1 MELFDKLAYWH
12 WLVLGVLLIT
22 LEIFSPGV
30 FMLWL
35 GLAALITGLLLLLP
49 DMAWQVQILLFA
61 VFSIIS
67 ILAARYWLKKHA
79 DTTDQPRLNRR
90 GEQYVGRTF
99 TLQEAIENGEGK
111 IRVDD
116 TSWKI
121 RGNDCETGTKVKV
134 TGVDG
139 VILLVEAVNTTD

>member
-1 MELFDKLAYWH
+1 MELLDKLVYWH
-12 WLVLGVLLIT
+12 WLVLSVVLIT

-35 GLAALITGLLLLLP
+35 GLAAAITGLLLLVIP
-49 DMAWQVQILLFA
+49 DMAWQIQMLLFA
-61 VFSIIS
+61 VFSVAT

-79 DTTDQPRLNRR
+79 EDETDQPQLNRR
-90 GEQYVGRTF
+90 GEQYIGRVF
-99 TLQEAIENGEGK
+99 TLIEPIINGQGK

-116 TSWKI
+116 TLWKV
-121 RGNDCETGTKVKV
+121 RGEDCTVDVQVKV

-139 VILLVEAVNTTD
+139 VVLVVEKV

>member
-1 MELFDKLAYWH
+1 MELFDKLVYWH
-12 WLVLGVLLIT
+12 WLVLSVVLIA

-35 GLAALITGLLLLLP
+35 GLAAAITGLVLLVIP
-49 DMAWQVQILLFA
+49 DLMWQIQFLLFA
-61 VFSIIS
+61 IFSVVS

-79 DTTDQPRLNRR
+79 DDETDQPLLNRR
-90 GEQYVGRTF
+90 GEQYVGRIF
-99 TLQEAIENGEGK
+99 SLEEAIVNGQGK

-116 TSWKI
+116 TIWKAQ
-121 RGNDCETGTKVKV
+121 GEDSEVGAQVKV

-139 VILLVEAVNTTD
+139 VVLLVERA